1 MAEDGTNR
9 RRPTFTLRMRRA
21 EISEYRADRPI
32 PRARAASAMLSRR
45 SGSRAL
51 GRASMAISS
60 RNASTS
66 SMTAARSRPLI
77 RSGSFVDPVG
87 MAVRLLIRDGLLHD
101 SRPSRRSR
109 SGEGLRVCSSFIA
122 TQDPETNG
130 VRRRQAFPGYGSPR
144 QHQRARTG
152 PVRSRFHG
160 NSRPRPARSGIG
172 PIRRS
177 GSSVG

>member
-1 MAEDGTNR
+1 MAEVGTNR
-9 RRPTFTLRMRRA
+9 RRPTFTLRIRRA

-32 PRARAASAMLSRR
+32 PRARAASEMLSRR

-66 SMTAARSRPLI
+66 SMTAARSRWLT
-77 RSGSFVDPVG
+77 RSGSFPN
-87 MAVRLLIRDGLLHD
+87 GLLD
-101 SRPSRRSR
+101 DWRSTRCSR
-109 SGEGLRVCSSFIA
+109 SGEGPRLCSSFMA
-122 TQDPETNG
+122 TRDSETSG
-130 VRRRQAFPGYGSPR
+130 LRRRRAFPGYRP
-144 QHQRARTG
+144 QRRRCRAPYHLARL
-152 PVRSRFHG
+152 RCHG
-160 NSRPRPARSGIG
+160 YSRPRPARPDSD